1 MEQHDIQEVDLAEE
15 LGALGST
22 SIQLLTLY
30 IPNKDKDGNEF
41 GAQRVW
47 VLDASKLLAR
57 IGGGV
62 TIMPPCEGGWLN
74 EETDQIVWESPVLVY
89 TFIKADGLLSSLP
102 SLRAFLHRMGR
113 ETNQG
118 EVAFEF
124 DGSFFRITEFDQ

>member
-1 MEQHDIQEVDLAEE
+1 MGQVDIKEVDLAEE
-15 LGALGST
+15 LGAVGAT

-74 EETDQIVWESPVLVY
+74 EETGQVIWESPVLVY
-89 TFIKADGLLSSLP
+89 TFIKVDGFLSSLP
-102 SLRAFLHRMGR
+102 ALREFLHKMGR